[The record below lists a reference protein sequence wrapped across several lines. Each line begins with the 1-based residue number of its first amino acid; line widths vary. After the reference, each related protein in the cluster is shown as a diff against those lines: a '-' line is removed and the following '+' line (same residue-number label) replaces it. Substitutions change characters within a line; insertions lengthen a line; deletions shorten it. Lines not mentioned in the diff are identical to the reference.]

1 MQSLSDET
9 TNVLQRQCFHLEMQ
23 DMIDLA
29 ELVDAINPIYV
40 IILGVLIAAG
50 ENSSKCA
57 FIRFSRSFFLPS
69 QVKRSNK

>member
-50 ENSSKCA
+50 ENSSSA
-57 FIRFSRSFFLPS
+57 LSYDSVVLSFSLL
-69 QVKRSNK
+69 K